1 MAVADAP
8 VLVAVFGKHVVDDDA
23 SDDSWRDTL
32 DGLVVYKFATDE
44 CCPDEAG

>member
-1 MAVADAP
+1 MAVADVP
-8 VLVAVFGKHVVDDDA
+8 VLVAVFGKHVVDDA

-32 DGLVVYKFATDE
+32 DGLVVDKFAADE